1 MIAEH
6 VMELP
11 VEMQYLMFYETWYK
25 SLLLTRAVRTEPDI
39 DQCRAQRLRVL
50 GSNCINLLAAHPRC
64 DLKDLDF
71 SGCEMPYAYFY
82 KRDLS
87 GSKIA
92 INGGL

>member
-1 MIAEH
+1 
-6 VMELP
+6 
-11 VEMQYLMFYETWYK
+11 MFYETWYK
-25 SLLLTRAVRTEPDI
+25 SLLLTRAVRTEPGI
-39 DQCRAQRLRVL
+39 EQHRVQRLRVL
-50 GSNCINLLAAHPRC
+50 GSNCINLLGAPPRC
-64 DLKDLDF
+64 DLTNRDF